1 VQQHLIRRASI
12 LEIIIVLVVILAIF
26 IALSS
31 IGGANKSSASTSSYD
46 NWVVDNKI
54 DYFYIRKDRLMTPAE
69 VNFFKRLEGLVR
81 DKYYVFPQVHLSS
94 LVINKIKGKY
104 YRAAFQKIN
113 HKSVDYALVD
123 KKSFITK
130 YAIELDDS
138 THDTASGRA
147 ADKTK
152 KQILF
157 QAGVIL
163 VRFRNP
169 NSLNDDE
176 IIRSFQEAHQQI
188 LD

>member
-1 VQQHLIRRASI
+1 MAFF
-12 LEIIIVLVVILAIF
+12 IIKYLVDSGGKKSQSD
-26 IALSS
+26 AL
-31 IGGANKSSASTSSYD
+31 YD
-46 NWVVDNKI
+46 DWIVDNNI

-94 LVINKIKGKY
+94 LVINKTKGRY

-169 NSLNDDE
+169 DSLNDDE